1 MNSDVLGQIAST
13 GLAGAMLVVALLAL
27 RAKDKALSLEQK
39 ARVDD
44 SRENLQLIMKL
55 QEQVILAVNKL
66 SELVEIWEKREA
78 EHERVARE
86 AERERVAHAVQTTG
100 PHSPYRLPGGG
111 KGGT

>member
-1 MNSDVLGQIAST
+1 MTSPDALGQIAST

-27 RAKDKALSLEQK
+27 RAKDRALSAEQT
-39 ARVDD
+39 ARVND

-78 EHERVARE
+78 E
-86 AERERVAHAVQTTG
+86 RERAMHAAQTG
-100 PHSPYRLPGGG
+100 PHSPYRG
-111 KGGT
+111 KGNT